1 MFLLTVLLSLK
12 QFEGKH
18 VFIFLVVLQSQ
29 IPNSSCIRFVA
40 AGVEK
45 EKEGEKNRRDTTED
59 KFVAF
64 FSRRCLLYFWIKG
77 KKSSLIFCEGRDQ
90 DKSEAKSNKEKS
102 KEKERGGEN

>member
-18 VFIFLVVLQSQ
+18 VFIFLVC
-29 IPNSSCIRFVA
+29 CIRFVA

-45 EKEGEKNRRDTTED
+45 EKEGEKKRKKRRDTTED

-90 DKSEAKSNKEKS
+90 AKSEAKSNKE
-102 KEKERGGEN
+102 RGGEN

>member
-18 VFIFLVVLQSQ
+18 VFIFLGVLQSQ

-45 EKEGEKNRRDTTED
+45 EKEGEKKRRDTTED

-64 FSRRCLLYFWIKG
+64 FSRRCLKNFWIKG
-77 KKSSLIFCEGRDQ
+77 KKSSLIVCEVRNQ
-90 DKSEAKSNKEKS
+90 DKSEPKS
-102 KEKERGGEN
+102 KKES